1 MQGQCGPLQSPAA
14 VFEKIPYRRR
24 THPWTF
30 PEPPRFPRTPMS
42 APPAPDTDPRSPFPA
57 TGGECAGLLRAIDWS
72 RHALGDPRDWP
83 PELKTAVRTTLSSHF
98 PMMVHWGERL
108 HTFYNDAYAVSL
120 GHKHPGHLGEPARDW
135 WSEMWDQLEPFFAK
149 VLAGESFYT
158 EDARYTP
165 DRDGAPR
172 EAYFTHCH
180 SPIWD
185 DEGRVQ
191 GIFLVVTETTRLVL
205 AEQGRMR
212 EERRN
217 RQILDSARDYAIISF
232 SLDGL
237 VTSWNEGACAVLGWT
252 EEEMLGQP
260 PDRFF
265 TPEDNAQ
272 GRPQEEMRQALDH
285 GSASGERWHLRK
297 DGQRFWASGEVTP
310 LRDEAGQ
317 VQGFVKILRDRTEHE
332 RLNSERDK
340 AVRELGLLNDNLKTL
355 VAEQAA
361 DRDRIWHLSTDLMDV
376 CDASGRLLAV
386 NDAWGSTL
394 GWPEEVLLRT
404 NFLDLVH
411 PDDREPTIAELQR
424 LDAGHTTKRFENRFR
439 CRDGSYRVIS
449 WVAQPFEQ
457 RFYATGRD
465 VTDQRR
471 VEEQLRQSQKMEA
484 IGQLTGGIAHD
495 FNNLLAT
502 IISSLQLLQR
512 KLAPVPE
519 ARGAERYIAMAGT
532 AAQRAASLVHRLLA
546 FSRKQTLDLQ
556 HVDAN
561 ALVLGMEEMLRRTL
575 GENIRLWLSL
585 APGPGRVRSDR
596 NQLENAL
603 LNLCI
608 NARDAMEH
616 GGRLT
621 IETST
626 VVLDRLYANQHPH
639 LEPGRY
645 VRLTVADSGTG
656 MPPEVVAKAFDPF
669 FTTKPIG
676 QGTGLGLSMIYGFA
690 RQTGGHVAIE
700 SRVGEGTSVSLYLP
714 AVAEG
719 APPVPIAPPATAD
732 LPRGRG
738 ETLLFVEDEP
748 GLRAI
753 LGEVLTDLEYVAHEA
768 VDAPSALAVM
778 DALGAPDLL
787 ITDVGLPG
795 MGGRQLADVARRR
808 CPDLKVL
815 FITGYANE
823 ASVRSEFL
831 GPGMDMMAKPFTI
844 EALAC
849 KVRQMLD

>member
-1 MQGQCGPLQSPAA
+1 
-14 VFEKIPYRRR
+14 
-24 THPWTF
+24 
-30 PEPPRFPRTPMS
+30 MS
-42 APPAPDTDPRSPFPA
+42 APPASDTDPRSPFPS
-57 TGGECAGLLRAIDWS
+57 TGGECARLLRAIDWS
-72 RHALGDPRDWP
+72 RHALGDPHGWP
-83 PELKTAVRTTLSSHF
+83 PELKAAVRTTLSSRF
-98 PMMVHWGERL
+98 PMMVHWGDRL
-108 HTFYNDAYAVSL
+108 HTFYNDAYAASL
-120 GHKHPGHLGEPARDW
+120 GRKHPGHLGEPAFDW
-135 WSEMWDQLEPFFAK
+135 WSEMWDQLEPFFSK

-165 DRDGAPR
+165 DRDGAAR

-185 DEGRVQ
+185 DEGRVR
-191 GIFLVVTETTRLVL
+191 GIFLVVTETTRIVL
-205 AEQGRMR
+205 AEQGRIR

-252 EEEMLGQP
+252 EAEMLGQP

-272 GRPQEEMRQALDH
+272 DFPREEMRLALARGH
-285 GSASGERWHLRK
+285 ASDERWHLRK
-297 DGQRFWASGEVTP
+297 DGRRFWASGEMTP
-310 LRDEAGQ
+310 LKDEAGR

-332 RLNSERDK
+332 RLNSERDN
-340 AVRELGLLNDNLKTL
+340 AVRELGLLNDSLKAR

-376 CDASGRLLAV
+376 CDANGRLLAV

-394 GWPEEVLLRT
+394 GWTEEVLLRT

-411 PDDREPTIAELQR
+411 PDDREPTIAELRR
-424 LDAGHTTKRFENRFR
+424 LEDGHTTMRFENRLR

-449 WVAQPFEQ
+449 WVARPFEQ

-465 VTDQRR
+465 VTEQRR
-471 VEEQLRQSQKMEA
+471 VEDQLRQSQKMEA

-519 ARGAERYIAMAGT
+519 AKGAERYIAMAGT

-575 GENIRLWLSL
+575 GESIRLGLSL
-585 APGPGRVRSDR
+585 APGLGMVRSDR

-616 GGRLT
+616 GGRMT
-621 IETST
+621 IETSP
-626 VVLDRLYANQHPH
+626 VVLDRLYVKQHPH

-645 VRLTVADSGTG
+645 ARLTVTDSGTG
-656 MPPEVVAKAFDPF
+656 MPPEVAAKAFDPF

-676 QGTGLGLSMIYGFA
+676 QGTGLGLSMIYGFS

-714 AVAEG
+714 TVADG
-719 APPVPIAPPATAD
+719 ASPEPAAPTASAD

-753 LGEVLTDLEYVAHEA
+753 LGEVLADLEYVAHEA
-768 VDAPSALAVM
+768 VDAPSALEVM
-778 DALGAPDLL
+778 EALDGLDLL

-795 MGGRQLADVARRR
+795 MSGRQLADVARQLR
-808 CPDLKVL
+808 PGLKVL
-815 FITGYANE
+815 FITGYANQ
-823 ASVRSEFL
+823 ANVRSEFL